1 MSRTQDAAAVVV
13 AAIALVVAAWLD
25 ASVIT
30 DAQRQAAATFDPSG
44 LAALFAL
51 GSVALGGGCLA
62 VGWLGSRAAPIV
74 ALFYVLVGGFF
85 ALLPWLAFGPAQP
98 INGAPGL
105 LPDPIAQAIGEVY
118 SRTQGPLNAVG
129 VLGGAMLVAGLVA
142 IARSLRRHGTADGA
156 AITAPE
162 PIRA

>member
-1 MSRTQDAAAVVV
+1 MSRTQNAAAVVA

-25 ASVIT
+25 TSVIR
-30 DAQRQAAATFDPSG
+30 DAQREVAATFDPSG
-44 LAALFAL
+44 LPALLAV
-51 GSVALGGGCLA
+51 GSVAVGGGCLP
-62 VGWLGSRAAPIV
+62 VGWLGSRAAPV
-74 ALFYVLVGGFF
+74 VGLLYVLVGGFF

-129 VLGGAMLVAGLVA
+129 VLGGAMLIAGLVA
-142 IARSLRRHGTADGA
+142 IARSLRRGGTAEGVS
-156 AITAPE
+156 ITAPDLG
-162 PIRA
+162 RA